1 MVFYLLF
8 FVTIFEIIFFYYF
21 MATFSNNFGAKP
33 NKNEQQTLYCEICEY
48 TCYKKYNWD
57 RHILT
62 TKHQNA
68 TKLNKNEAEKEQK
81 NLCENCNKEYKD
93 RTGLWRHKKKCV
105 VVHSHEN
112 NINNITTLICELVKN
127 NTDIHKSLIELCKN
141 ATK

>member
-1 MVFYLLF
+1 
-8 FVTIFEIIFFYYF
+8 
-21 MATFSNNFGAKP
+21 MATFSNNFGAKK
-33 NKNEQQTLYCEICEY
+33 NKNEQHTFYCETCDY

-62 TKHQNA
+62 AKHQNA

-81 NLCENCNKEYKD
+81 ILCENCNKEYKD

-105 VVHSHEN
+105 VGYSHEN
-112 NINNITTLICELVKN
+112 NINNLTTLICDLVKN

-141 ATK
+141 GTK